1 MLVGYL
7 GGTPFMVSQLYVY
20 TFDDYQR
27 NSNGRYASHEIV
39 GKKPLLEF
47 LGPDA
52 ESISFKIK
60 LRSDHGLSP
69 RVELDKL
76 RKYRDTGKA
85 LTLVLG
91 GRVVGKNRWVIESIG
106 ESVNFWSR
114 SGQILS
120 CDVSISLKEY
130 RGQVVTKK

>member
-7 GGTPFMVSQLYVY
+7 GGTPFMVSRQYVY

-27 NSNGRYASHEIV
+27 GSSGRYASHDV
-39 GKKPLLEF
+39 LGKKPLLEF

-76 RKYRDTGKA
+76 RKYRDTGKV

-91 GRVVGKNRWVIESIG
+91 GRVVGRHRWVIESIS
-106 ESVNFWSR
+106 ESVNFWSKT
-114 SGQILS
+114 GQILS
-120 CDVSISLKEY
+120 CDVSLTLKEY
-130 RGQVVTKK
+130 RKQVITV

>member
-1 MLVGYL
+1 MLVGFL
-7 GGTPFMVSQLYVY
+7 GGTPFLVSSHYVY

-27 NSNGRYASHEIV
+27 SASARYATHEII

-47 LGPDA
+47 LGPDT

-76 RKYRDTGKA
+76 RKYRDSGKV
-85 LTLVLG
+85 LTLILG
-91 GRVVGKNRWVIESIG
+91 GRVVGKTRWVIESIG
-106 ESVNFWSR
+106 ETVNFWSR
-114 SGQILS
+114 TGQILS
-120 CDVSISLKEY
+120 CDVAITLKEY
-130 RGQVVTKK
+130 GGQVKLL

>member
-1 MLVGYL
+1 MIVGFL
-7 GGTPFMVSQLYVY
+7 GGTPFLVSRQYVY

-27 NSNGRYASHEIV
+27 GSNGRYASHDIL

-52 ESISFKIK
+52 ENISFKIK

-76 RKYRDTGKA
+76 RKYRDTGKV

-91 GRVVGKNRWVIESIG
+91 GRVVGQNRWVIESIG
-106 ESVNFWSR
+106 ESVNFWSKT
-114 SGQILS
+114 GQILS

-130 RGQVVTKK
+130 RKQVITL

>member
-1 MLVGYL
+1 MLVGFL
-7 GGTPFMVSQLYVY
+7 GGTPFLVSSRYVY

-27 NSNGRYASHEIV
+27 SANVRYASHEIL
-39 GKKPLLEF
+39 GKKPMLEF

-76 RKYRDTGKA
+76 RKYSDAGKV
-85 LTLVLG
+85 LSLVIG
-91 GRVVGKNRWVIESIG
+91 GRVVGKTRWVIESIG

-120 CDVSISLKEY
+120 CDVSITLKEY
-130 RGQVVTKK
+130 GKQVSLI